1 MNAFECNKIAAAWL
15 KIGSKSSYFYHK
27 RTSTT
32 KATFAKSGKLW
43 SQKAE
48 KGFFYPSWERFR
60 ILAWKMMSC
69 HHRILSPCFFSVSS
83 SFFFKHYQPFNAC
96 ADFWPDVETLST
108 KDNHLLEATIKL
120 ANPLGQLMNLT
131 IHQRFQLINF
141 QGWAKSWAIFF
152 DFSFQ
157 EELFD
162 RMLRRHVVV
171 RNDIWRQKVIKIR
184 EGFSSI
190 RLFPPPGLNFEIN
203 LPFLLLLLFLVW
215 LLLNEKNSTETSRK
229 CWTKSTTS
237 KNISCCKMHFQ
248 EALHP

>member
-1 MNAFECNKIAAAWL
+1 MNAFECNKIAAARL
-15 KIGSKSSYFYHK
+15 KIGSKRSCFYHK

-48 KGFFYPSWERFR
+48 KRFFTQAESVLEFLLEKWC
-60 ILAWKMMSC
+60 LAIIGSC
-69 HHRILSPCFFSVSS
+69 LPVSFLCRHL
-83 SFFFKHYQPFNAC
+83 FFFKHYQPFNAC

-120 ANPLGQLMNLT
+120 ANPLGQLMSLT

-141 QGWAKSWAIFF
+141 QGGAKSWAIFF

-162 RMLRRHVVV
+162 RMLRRHFVV
-171 RNDIWRQKVIKIR
+171 RSDIWRQKVIKIR

-203 LPFLLLLLFLVW
+203 LLFLLLLLFFVFLYG
-215 LLLNEKNSTETSRK
+215 
-229 CWTKSTTS
+229 
-237 KNISCCKMHFQ
+237 CC
-248 EALHP
+248 

>member
-15 KIGSKSSYFYHK
+15 KIGSKSSCFYHK

-48 KGFFYPSWERFR
+48 KSFFT
-60 ILAWKMMSC
+60 LAESVLEFLLEKWCLAIIGSC
-69 HHRILSPCFFSVSS
+69 LPVSFLCRHL
-83 SFFFKHYQPFNAC
+83 FFFKHYQPFNAC

-120 ANPLGQLMNLT
+120 ANPFGQLMSLT

-152 DFSFQ
+152 DF
-157 EELFD
+157 
-162 RMLRRHVVV
+162 
-171 RNDIWRQKVIKIR
+171 
-184 EGFSSI
+184 
-190 RLFPPPGLNFEIN
+190 
-203 LPFLLLLLFLVW
+203 
-215 LLLNEKNSTETSRK
+215 
-229 CWTKSTTS
+229 
-237 KNISCCKMHFQ
+237 
-248 EALHP
+248 